1 MAKQTKIFF
10 RRIRKG
16 TVLLRR
22 EKMEVETKKRIS
34 KDSEKLMA
42 LLIEKSQESFLLSIE
57 LFNKPTISLNVEGFV
72 IFICNAWELLFKAYL
87 ISQGDSIY
95 YKKTKS
101 KNRTLALDALIKK
114 ILTNE
119 HDSVRINL
127 EIISGIRNSAT
138 HLIVPEYSILFNEV
152 FLSCVRNYVDKLYK
166 FFTVNINDKFNAD
179 FLTLHIPSNKKIDIL
194 GKYGNDVYQKYNN
207 ISFNLNRILT
217 EKRNENGYV
226 PPELAVSYQINF
238 KRVNDIEKAD
248 LKIYNSKEKDSLPT
262 ITIEKPI
269 DITTN
274 YPHTTNNIITLVN
287 DQLIKN
293 GISFIPYTIAKNTK
307 FTTDTFSLFCKG
319 FDIKSNKEY
328 AYLHKIGNNQSYTY
342 SLKLVQ
348 HIINCIINDP
358 EIFIKL
364 KNNKKKLTSGAREF

>member
-1 MAKQTKIFF
+1 M
-10 RRIRKG
+10 
-16 TVLLRR
+16 
-22 EKMEVETKKRIS
+22 
-34 KDSEKLMA
+34 
-42 LLIEKSQESFLLSIE
+42 
-57 LFNKPTISLNVEGFV
+57 
-72 IFICNAWELLFKAYL
+72 
-87 ISQGDSIY
+87 
-95 YKKTKS
+95 
-101 KNRTLALDALIKK
+101 
-114 ILTNE
+114 
-119 HDSVRINL
+119 
-127 EIISGIRNSAT
+127 
-138 HLIVPEYSILFNEV
+138 
-152 FLSCVRNYVDKLYK
+152 
-166 FFTVNINDKFNAD
+166 
-179 FLTLHIPSNKKIDIL
+179 
-194 GKYGNDVYQKYNN
+194 
-207 ISFNLNRILT
+207 
-217 EKRNENGYV
+217 
-226 PPELAVSYQINF
+226 
-238 KRVNDIEKAD
+238 
-248 LKIYNSKEKDSLPT
+248 PT

-328 AYLHKIGNNQSYTY
+328 TYLHKIGNNQSYTY